1 MFMLFMLFRLIN
13 SLVEVGVSPHEHEG
27 STTRHAHATHTLPH
41 TPRTH
46 RRTRRAQAAH
56 MPHTRRAHT
65 AHVPRTRRAHVVHT
79 PRTCRN
85 RTRIPTRTRKR
96 TRHRTP
102 TRTRTP
108 DNIYI
113 YTPRTHRRTRHAART
128 VASHEKSQG
137 PSQSALPAGIW
148 MIITRHVTAFC
159 DLINKSQKTATGR
172 KEFLPSKTP
181 PAAAV
186 DEYRRRLM
194 FMLFMLLCCRH
205 NILTIKNVVI
215 GVTIKNVV
223 ICATIKKSK
232 NMDSHN

>member
-1 MFMLFMLFRLIN
+1 MHTP
-13 SLVEVGVSPHEHEG
+13 PHTPRT
-27 STTRHAHATHTLPH
+27 SRTHAAH

-46 RRTRRAQAAH
+46 RARAAH
-56 MPHTRRAHT
+56 TSCTRRAHAT
-65 AHVPRTRRAHVVHT
+65 HVPQPHPHPNSHTQTHT
-79 PRTCRN
+79 PPHPHSHPHPRQY
-85 RTRIPTRTRKR
+85 
-96 TRHRTP
+96 
-102 TRTRTP
+102 
-108 DNIYI
+108 IYI
-113 YTPRTHRRTRHAART
+113 YTPRTHRRTRHATRT
-128 VASHEKSQG
+128 VASHEKSQV

-186 DEYRRRLM
+186 DEYRRWLM